1 MEQYVG
7 LDVSLKETHFCV
19 VDAAGNE
26 QVRGREVTHPELLV
40 SALARH
46 APSARVVVLETGGQ
60 SSWLQR
66 ELEAAGVP
74 AVIVD
79 ARRAKAALSCRL
91 NKTDANDAAGLAQLA
106 RTGWYREVAAKR
118 PQTRALRSLLL
129 ARQQLA
135 RQRRDL
141 ENQVRALLRGFGL
154 AVGRVSRSGFEARVW
169 ELVRDL
175 TRREPCLEAALEPL
189 LAVRRS
195 LNQALDTVER
205 RIGREAEASAVC
217 RRLMTV
223 PGVGPMTALA
233 FVTAIDDPARFR
245 RSASVGPYLGLTSRR
260 HQSGGADWSG
270 RISKQGDRLA
280 RHMLYEAA
288 NSLLSRVRRW
298 SALKAWASR
307 LARRVGGKKARVALA
322 RKLAVILHRIW
333 CDGSTFRW
341 TAKPAAT

>member
-19 VDAAGNE
+19 VDAAGSE
-26 QVRGREVTHPELLV
+26 LARGREATHPELLV
-40 SALARH
+40 AALARH

-66 ELEAAGVP
+66 ALEAAGVP

-106 RTGWYREVAAKR
+106 RTGWYREVMAKQ
-118 PQTRALRSLLL
+118 PATRASRGLLL
-129 ARQQLA
+129 ARQQLTQ
-135 RQRRDL
+135 QRRDL

-154 AVGRVSRSGFEARVW
+154 AVGSVSRSRFEARVW
-169 ELVRDL
+169 ELVR
-175 TRREPCLEAALEPL
+175 REPCLEAAIDPL
-189 LAVRRS
+189 LAVRRA
-195 LNQALDTVER
+195 LCAALDVLEA
-205 RIGREAEASAVC
+205 RIGQQARASAVC

-223 PGVGPMTALA
+223 PGVGPMTALS
-233 FVTAIDDPARFR
+233 FVTAIDDPMRFA
-245 RSASVGPYLGLTSRR
+245 RSASVGAYLGLTPRR
-260 HQSGGADWSG
+260 HQSGAADWSG
-270 RISKQGDRLA
+270 RISKHGDSLA

-298 SALKAWASR
+298 SALKAWAAR
-307 LARRVGGKKARVALA
+307 LARRAGAKKARVALA
-322 RKLAVILHRIW
+322 RKLAVLLHRMW
-333 CDGSTFRW
+333 CDATDFRW
-341 TAKPAAT
+341 TANPAAN